1 MDLLNETLDL
11 IDQYENEKKR
21 IMSVNSATTFVQ
33 KDDKGNNVDNLNQR
47 ESTTESNI
55 TRINSNRG
63 SDYFDFYSFTES
75 ESDYYSN
82 TENEEFDNVEEQDNK
97 ENINNNSESGRAEL
111 GSLNQLTHS
120 NSSLSTELVI
130 CDDSSSSNEPN
141 DNNQQQNQPTIN
153 ENSNKPSDL
162 QNTVIES
169 RFVSK
174 NLNGNKIFHNNNL
187 LENAETYLNEEHIK
201 HRTKRIDRFVIP
213 KRGISLSDVNRNA
226 RHKSYVG
233 PQNPSPFYGT
243 TNNEEGQ
250 DDLQKQGE
258 DNPHNSIL
266 SSSSSSSDPFVGPI
280 SCSFS
285 VSSPNSSY
293 NGDYNRPISSLYRNH
308 SLGSNEKRS
317 SHRSFRE
324 SAISRLSTV
333 DSYRSRSLSP
343 NSNKRPIVSP
353 KGNGIIMGRLMENQD
368 TTKEVDIQYGNNVLE
383 NNGKLSSVDSNAS
396 YPTQSSNISNIN
408 RMVNTRYN
416 SSASELSSANT
427 SFQSISHSIKNNG
440 TSTLIKPQVLYD
452 EPQTSN
458 NGTAFNS
465 FVQDL
470 DKLDIDDNDQEESS
484 TYQNQINNKQNESNL
499 NKINNS
505 YMKANQKQIENNY
518 NQNKIN
524 QNQIES
530 SYIQNQN
537 KQVKNNEGNQVKKDQ
552 QVVMNL
558 KKPGS
563 LDNKESSFYTDGTS
577 KYNDNNYQN
586 SISSKQNNLNYQNS
600 ISSKQ
605 NNLNYQNS
613 LSSRSKQSNLSYQN
627 SISSESSRIPKS
639 LIYYNR
645 EKFENQMEKLSPG
658 NQRSPMLR
666 PAGSQVSYRNESIDR
681 TYGNGSIVSSSSDS
695 DSNFKKNPNINSN
708 MNPNFKSNTNPNFN
722 TNMNPNFNSKISPNF
737 NSSFT
742 TSMNSNFNSNFNS
755 SYNSSYNSNGSSHSR
770 GQDELQMI
778 ISNSFVN
785 SMRDRAIYQQ
795 KYQHYQQQPQTHDI
809 RYKMMQQQQQQ
820 IIQKQQIIQ
829 PQQLKY
835 QINQNSQQNTNINQ
849 NLRQLNDLNTSKS
862 SLRMLNSEYNSSPVP
877 NIADGSFTADNRSN
891 RFDNSTTYN
900 AMEEARTKL
909 SALKKN
915 YGLPHKGSLS
925 NISTSHSYYDKL
937 RSQNSRSPTIKPT
950 TYGSRMS
957 IAVPN
962 INDISSVSSSN
973 ILNSR
978 SISPTNSFTSSNY
991 NSPNN
996 YSVDMNV
1003 NKNNPFAMAQQ
1014 QQNNNIRSSMYKVG
1028 YDITSDNMKRPQLK
1042 KSTSYGSNLNN
1053 YGIIDDRKF
1062 NSRKI

>member
-1 MDLLNETLDL
+1 
-11 IDQYENEKKR
+11 
-21 IMSVNSATTFVQ
+21 MSFHQRYVESQLKMNSINLPAS
-33 KDDKGNNVDNLNQR
+33 DMMHNNV
-47 ESTTESNI
+47 
-55 TRINSNRG
+55 
-63 SDYFDFYSFTES
+63 
-75 ESDYYSN
+75 SN
-82 TENEEFDNVEEQDNK
+82 TT
-97 ENINNNSESGRAEL
+97 NSRPTSDPSFNFNGKPL
-111 GSLNQLTHS
+111 LL
-120 NSSLSTELVI
+120 
-130 CDDSSSSNEPN
+130 
-141 DNNQQQNQPTIN
+141 QQNNPYVKSMLYDR
-153 ENSNKPSDL
+153 ENVYSD
-162 QNTVIES
+162 
-169 RFVSK
+169 
-174 NLNGNKIFHNNNL
+174 
-187 LENAETYLNEEHIK
+187 
-201 HRTKRIDRFVIP
+201 
-213 KRGISLSDVNRNA
+213 
-226 RHKSYVG
+226 
-233 PQNPSPFYGT
+233 
-243 TNNEEGQ
+243 
-250 DDLQKQGE
+250 
-258 DNPHNSIL
+258 
-266 SSSSSSSDPFVGPI
+266 
-280 SCSFS
+280 
-285 VSSPNSSY
+285 
-293 NGDYNRPISSLYRNH
+293 
-308 SLGSNEKRS
+308 
-317 SHRSFRE
+317 
-324 SAISRLSTV
+324 
-333 DSYRSRSLSP
+333 
-343 NSNKRPIVSP
+343 
-353 KGNGIIMGRLMENQD
+353 II
-368 TTKEVDIQYGNNVLE
+368 
-383 NNGKLSSVDSNAS
+383 
-396 YPTQSSNISNIN
+396 
-408 RMVNTRYN
+408 
-416 SSASELSSANT
+416 
-427 SFQSISHSIKNNG
+427 SIKN
-440 TSTLIKPQVLYD
+440 
-452 EPQTSN
+452 
-458 NGTAFNS
+458 A
-465 FVQDL
+465 
-470 DKLDIDDNDQEESS
+470 
-484 TYQNQINNKQNESNL
+484 
-499 NKINNS
+499 
-505 YMKANQKQIENNY
+505 M
-518 NQNKIN
+518 
-524 QNQIES
+524 
-530 SYIQNQN
+530 
-537 KQVKNNEGNQVKKDQ
+537 
-552 QVVMNL
+552 
-558 KKPGS
+558 GS
-563 LDNKESSFYTDGTS
+563 
-577 KYNDNNYQN
+577 
-586 SISSKQNNLNYQNS
+586 
-600 ISSKQ
+600 
-605 NNLNYQNS
+605 
-613 LSSRSKQSNLSYQN
+613 
-627 SISSESSRIPKS
+627 KS
-639 LIYYNR
+639 LY
-645 EKFENQMEKLSPG
+645 
-658 NQRSPMLR
+658 
-666 PAGSQVSYRNESIDR
+666 
-681 TYGNGSIVSSSSDS
+681 
-695 DSNFKKNPNINSN
+695 